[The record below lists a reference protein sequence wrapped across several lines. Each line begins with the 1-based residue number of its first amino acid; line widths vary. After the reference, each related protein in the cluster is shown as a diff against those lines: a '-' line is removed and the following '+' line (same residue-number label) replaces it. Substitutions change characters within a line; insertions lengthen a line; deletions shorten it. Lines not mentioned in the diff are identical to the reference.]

1 MKSFF
6 GIVLLLSA
14 CIFANEFTFA
24 TWNLR
29 WQSEGDKENGNGW
42 DKRVKPISDVINF
55 YDFDI
60 VNTQEN
66 SEAHVRDLMPY
77 LPNYEIIQVDTLEHN
92 AILLKKGKFEVL
104 EKGRFYL
111 SKTPKKRSK
120 GWDSKHTRSCTWV
133 KLKYQETIFFVFNVH
148 FDYHGKNAQFES
160 AKLMS
165 KQIVSIAGNNHFI
178 FAGDLN
184 FVENSPAY
192 QELFH
197 CIKLSNAKEKASF
210 VYIPNNSYNYFNPQ
224 KYSKWQFDHIF
235 TDKNAVILKYGILNE
250 QYYDGEVYRYPSD
263 HQPVMIK
270 FQW

>member
-6 GIVLLLSA
+6 GIVLLLSV

-29 WQSEGDKENGNGW
+29 WQSKGDKENGNGW

-120 GWDSKHTRSCTWV
+120 SWDSKHTRSCTWV

-165 KQIVSIAGNNHFI
+165 KQIVSIAGDNHFI

-192 QELFH
+192 Q
-197 CIKLSNAKEKASF
+197 
-210 VYIPNNSYNYFNPQ
+210 
-224 KYSKWQFDHIF
+224 
-235 TDKNAVILKYGILNE
+235 
-250 QYYDGEVYRYPSD
+250 
-263 HQPVMIK
+263 
-270 FQW
+270 